1 MIKQLKS
8 DDKDANG
15 MTIIDAHK
23 RMGPCYD
30 FGIPAMAAIAVCDSG
45 TQFTCLVVQKY
56 KYCLLYWY
64 KSTNTD
70 AAGGAAQAACR
81 PLPSVL

>member
-45 TQFTCLVVQKY
+45 TQFTCFSGTKVQILLALLVQKY
-56 KYCLLYWY
+56 KY
-64 KSTNTD
+64 
-70 AAGGAAQAACR
+70 
-81 PLPSVL
+81 